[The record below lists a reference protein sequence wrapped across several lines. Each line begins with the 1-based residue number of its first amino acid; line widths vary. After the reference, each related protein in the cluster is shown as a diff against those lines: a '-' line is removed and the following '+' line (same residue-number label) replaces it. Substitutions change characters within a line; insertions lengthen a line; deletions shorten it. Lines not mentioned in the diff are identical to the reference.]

1 MMTNTLA
8 PSLAPP
14 VRLTGSRL
22 KHERQNWAAP
32 ALEPAV
38 DWPAVARLLL
48 TSRQLD
54 QIEEQELLPA
64 GMLRYQFSARGHEL
78 AQILLGLALDHPH
91 DAATVY
97 YRSRPFMLA
106 SGLTAEESFC
116 GTMARAGSPNGG
128 RDIGT
133 VFNMP
138 ARGRATVLPMTGD
151 VGGQYTPAAGWA
163 QTIRYRAD
171 VLGQADWQGAVAVAM
186 GGDGSTATAG
196 FWSALN
202 IASTLGLPLLFLIED
217 NGYAISVPS
226 TLQFPGGDLMANL
239 AAYQGILL
247 LDGDG
252 AEPIEAAQRIAK
264 ALAHVRAGRGAA
276 LLRLRVPRLN
286 GHSSADNQSYKDDA
300 TMAAEWERDPL
311 RRLRAL
317 LLDRQWCER
326 EWDALAG
333 QAESEVRQALER
345 ALAQPE
351 PNPATSC
358 RFTFFEAGCPQK
370 VGGCAAEDLRLNAD
384 DREDAS
390 GSLPSVVDLE
400 GAGGRA
406 NMVDAIRRTL
416 ETELRANPRMVV
428 FGEDVGRKGGVHGAT
443 RDLQRAFGPQRV
455 FDTSLSEEGIIGRA
469 VGMALGGLLPVPEIQ
484 FRKYADPAM
493 EQLTD
498 CGTIRWRSNNNFAAP
513 MVVRIPLGFSKRSGD
528 PWHSISGEAIF
539 AHTLGWRIAFPA
551 NAADAAGLLRA
562 ALRGNDPVFFLE
574 HRALLDTPDGRA
586 AYPGDDYVLPFGQA
600 AIRQA
605 GDLLTIVTWGAMVQR
620 CVEAAARFGGDVEII
635 DLRTIIPWDRA
646 AVLESVRKTS
656 RCLVVHEDTWT
667 AGFGGEIAAAVAQEA
682 FAWLDAPI
690 TRLATP
696 DCPVPYSAALMSSV
710 IPTVGL
716 IQEKIEELLRY

>member
-1 MMTNTLA
+1 MTNSPAPTLTPPA
-8 PSLAPP
+8 RLA
-14 VRLTGSRL
+14 RR
-22 KHERQNWAAP
+22 NWAP
-32 ALEPAV
+32 AAAGPAV
-38 DWPAVARLLL
+38 DWPVVARLLL
-48 TSRQLD
+48 TSRTLD
-54 QIEEQELLPA
+54 RIEEEELLPA
-64 GMLRYQFSARGHEL
+64 GKLRYQFSARGHEL
-78 AQILLGLALDHPH
+78 AQILLALSLDHPH

-106 SGLTAEESFC
+106 TGLTAEEAFC
-116 GTMARAGSPNGG
+116 GTMARVGSPNGG

-151 VGGQYTPAAGWA
+151 VGGQYTPAVGWA

-171 VLGQADWQGAVAVAM
+171 VLGEAAWRGAVAVAM

-202 IASTLGLPLLFLIED
+202 IASTLALPLLFLIED

-239 AAYQGILL
+239 ASYQGILL

-252 AEPIEAAQRIAK
+252 AEPIDAARQIEQ
-264 ALAHVRAGRGAA
+264 ALAHARAGCGPA

-300 TMAAEWERDPL
+300 TMAEEWERDPL

-326 EWDALAG
+326 ECDDLAG
-333 QAESEVRQALER
+333 QVEADVHQALDR
-345 ALAQPE
+345 ALARPE
-351 PNPATSC
+351 PDPTTSC
-358 RFTFFEAGCPQK
+358 RYMFSEDEGRKTEDETAAIRPSSFVLCPVAAGTR
-370 VGGCAAEDLRLNAD
+370 V
-384 DREDAS
+384 
-390 GSLPSVVDLE
+390 
-400 GAGGRA
+400 
-406 NMVDAIRRTL
+406 NMVDAIRQTL
-416 ETELRANPRMVV
+416 AHELSINPRMVV

-443 RDLQRAFGPQRV
+443 RDLQRAFGPERV

-513 MVVRIPLGFSKRSGD
+513 MVVRLPLGFSKRSGD

-539 AHTLGWRIAFPA
+539 AHTLGWRIAFPS
-551 NAADAAGLLRA
+551 NAADAAGLLRTA
-562 ALRGNDPVFFLE
+562 MRGNDPVFFLE
-574 HRALLDTPDGRA
+574 HRALLDTPDGRTP
-586 AYPGDDYVLPFGQA
+586 YPGDDYLLPFGQA

-605 GDLLTIVTWGAMVQR
+605 GQILTIVTWGAMVQR
-620 CVEAAARFGGDVEII
+620 CVEAAAAFGSQVEIV
-635 DLRTIIPWDRA
+635 DLRTLIPWDRA
-646 AVLESVRKTS
+646 AVLESVSRTG

-667 AGFGGEIAAAVAQEA
+667 AGFGGEIAATVAQEA

-710 IPTVGL
+710 IPTAEL
-716 IQEKIEELLRY
+716 IREKIEELLRY

>member
-1 MMTNTLA
+1 MMTNSPA
-8 PSLAPP
+8 PTFAP
-14 VRLTGSRL
+14 LSRFTSPS
-22 KHERQNWAAP
+22 WAP
-32 ALEPAV
+32 AGPEPTV
-38 DWPAVARLLL
+38 DWPTVARLLL
-48 TSRQLD
+48 SSRALD
-54 QIEEQELLPA
+54 QIEEQELLPS
-64 GMLRYQFSARGHEL
+64 GKLRYQFSARGHEL
-78 AQILLGLALDHPH
+78 AQILLGLALEHSH

-106 SGLTAEESFC
+106 AGLTAEEALC
-116 GTMARAGSPNGG
+116 GTMARRGSPNGG

-138 ARGRATVLPMTGD
+138 SRGRATVLPMTGD

-171 VLGQADWQGAVAVAM
+171 TLGEADWRGAAAVAM

-202 IASTLGLPLLFLIED
+202 MASTLALPLLFLIED

-226 TLQFPGGDLMANL
+226 TLQFPGGDLLANL
-239 AAYQGILL
+239 ASYRGILL

-252 AEPIEAAQRIAK
+252 AEPIEAARQIAQ
-264 ALAHVRAGRGAA
+264 ALAHVRAARGPA

-300 TMAAEWERDPL
+300 TMAEEWERDPL

-317 LLDRQWCER
+317 LLDRHWCER
-326 EWDALAG
+326 EWDDLAR
-333 QAESEVRQALER
+333 QAEADVRQALDR

-351 PNPATSC
+351 PDPATSC
-358 RFTFFEAGCPQK
+358 RYTFFEDGCPQQ
-370 VGGCAAEDLRLNAD
+370 VGGMQSSVSSKQQAVSSATAD
-384 DREDAS
+384 CH
-390 GSLPSVVDLE
+390 LPIADCST
-400 GAGGRA
+400 ARI

-416 ETELRANPRMVV
+416 EHELSVNPGMVV

-443 RDLQRAFGPQRV
+443 RDLQRAFGAERV

-539 AHTLGWRIAFPA
+539 AHTLGWRIAFPS
-551 NAADAAGLLRA
+551 NAADATGLLRA
-562 ALRGNDPVFFLE
+562 ALRGDDPVFFLE

-586 AYPGDDYVLPFGQA
+586 PYPGDDYALPFGQA

-605 GDLLTIVTWGAMVQR
+605 GDLLTIVSWGAMVQR
-620 CVEAAARFGGDVEII
+620 CLEADSLFEGVEVV
-635 DLRTIIPWDRA
+635 DLRTIVPWDRA

-667 AGFGGEIAAAVAQEA
+667 AGFGGEIAATVAQEA
-682 FAWLDAPI
+682 FAWLDAPV

-710 IPTVGL
+710 IPTVEL
-716 IQEKIEELLRY
+716 IRGKVAEVLRF

>member
-1 MMTNTLA
+1 MTNSPVPTLTA
-8 PSLAPP
+8 P
-14 VRLTGSRL
+14 VRLARR
-22 KHERQNWAAP
+22 ERAP
-32 ALEPAV
+32 AAIAPAV
-38 DWPAVARLLL
+38 DWPLVARLLL
-48 TSRQLD
+48 TSRTLD
-54 QIEEQELLPA
+54 RIEEEELLPT
-64 GMLRYQFSARGHEL
+64 GKLRYQFSARGHEL
-78 AQILLGLALDHPH
+78 AQILLGLSLDHPH

-106 SGLTAEESFC
+106 TGMTAEEAFC
-116 GTMARAGSPNGG
+116 GTMARVGSQNGG

-138 ARGRATVLPMTGD
+138 ARDRATVLPMTGD
-151 VGGQYTPAAGWA
+151 VGGQYTPAVGWA

-171 VLGQADWQGAVAVAM
+171 VLGAADWCGAVAVAM

-196 FWSALN
+196 FWAALN
-202 IASTLGLPLLFLIED
+202 IAGTLALPLLFLIED

-239 AAYQGILL
+239 ASYQGILL

-252 AEPIEAAQRIAK
+252 AEPIEAARRIAQ
-264 ALAHVRAGRGAA
+264 ALAHIRAGGGPV

-300 TMAAEWERDPL
+300 TMAEEWARDPL

-326 EWDALAG
+326 EVDDLAVQVEAAVRKALD
-333 QAESEVRQALER
+333 R
-345 ALAQPE
+345 ALARPE
-351 PNPATSC
+351 PAPTTSC
-358 RFTFFEAGCPQK
+358 RFTFFEPGFPQK
-370 VGGCAAEDLRLNAD
+370 VGGCLIAD
-384 DREDAS
+384 DRRLTTDDGATRR
-390 GSLPSVVDLE
+390 PSSIVHRPETSSARV
-400 GAGGRA
+400 
-406 NMVDAIRRTL
+406 NMVDAIRQTL
-416 ETELRANPRMVV
+416 AHELSINPCMVV

-443 RDLQRAFGPQRV
+443 RDLQRAFGPARV

-513 MVVRIPLGFSKRSGD
+513 MVVRLPLGFSKRSGD

-539 AHTLGWRIAFPA
+539 AHTLGWRIAFPS
-551 NAADAAGLLRA
+551 NAADAVGLLRT

-586 AYPGDDYVLPFGQA
+586 PYPGDAYLLPFGQA

-605 GDLLTIVTWGAMVQR
+605 GELLTIVTWGAMVQR
-620 CVEAAARFGGDVEII
+620 CVAAAAVFDSQVEII
-635 DLRTIIPWDRA
+635 DLRTLVPWDRA
-646 AVLESVRKTS
+646 TVLASVSKTG

-667 AGFGGEIAAAVAQEA
+667 AGFGGEIAATVAQEA

-710 IPTVGL
+710 IPTVEL
-716 IQEKIEELLRY
+716 IRAKIEELLRY

>member
-1 MMTNTLA
+1 MTN
-8 PSLAPP
+8 SLAPM
-14 VRLTGSRL
+14 LTAPAWLAR
-22 KHERQNWAAP
+22 RDWAPAAAAP
-32 ALEPAV
+32 AM
-38 DWPAVARLLL
+38 DWPLVARLLL
-48 TSRQLD
+48 TSRTLD
-54 QIEEQELLPA
+54 RIEEEELLPA
-64 GMLRYQFSARGHEL
+64 GKLRYQFSARGHEL
-78 AQILLGLALDHPH
+78 AQILLGLSLNHPH

-106 SGLTAEESFC
+106 TGLTSEEAFC
-116 GTMARAGSPNGG
+116 GTMARVGSPNGG

-151 VGGQYTPAAGWA
+151 VGGQYTPAVGWA

-171 VLGQADWQGAVAVAM
+171 VLGEAAWRGAVAVAM

-196 FWSALN
+196 FWAALN
-202 IASTLGLPLLFLIED
+202 IASTLALPLLFLIED

-226 TLQFPGGDLMANL
+226 TLQFPGGDLVANL
-239 AAYQGILL
+239 ASYQGILL

-252 AEPIEAAQRIAK
+252 AEPIDAAQRIEQ
-264 ALAHVRAGRGAA
+264 ALAHTRAGGGPA

-300 TMAAEWERDPL
+300 TMAEEWERDPL

-326 EWDALAG
+326 EYDDLAR
-333 QAESEVRQALER
+333 QVEADVRQALDR
-345 ALAQPE
+345 ALARPE
-351 PNPATSC
+351 PAPTTSC
-358 RFTFFEAGCPQK
+358 YFTFFEPGFPQK
-370 VGGCAAEDLRLNAD
+370 VGGYATNDQRPMTYDEN
-384 DREDAS
+384 
-390 GSLPSVVDLE
+390 GSFGPSSLVIGPYE
-400 GAGGRA
+400 AGARI
-406 NMVDAIRRTL
+406 NMVDAIRQTL
-416 ETELRANPRMVV
+416 AHELSVNPRMVV

-443 RDLQRAFGPQRV
+443 RDLQRMFGPERV

-513 MVVRIPLGFSKRSGD
+513 MVVRLPLGFSKRSGD

-539 AHTLGWRIAFPA
+539 AHTLGWRIAFPC
-551 NAADAAGLLRA
+551 NAADAAGLLRTA
-562 ALRGNDPVFFLE
+562 MRGNDPVFFLE
-574 HRALLDTPDGRA
+574 HRALLDTPDGRTP
-586 AYPGDDYVLPFGQA
+586 YPGDDYLLPFGQA
-600 AIRQA
+600 AIRQV
-605 GDLLTIVTWGAMVQR
+605 GEILTIVTWGAMVQR
-620 CVEAAARFGGDVEII
+620 CVEAAAAFGSQVEIV
-635 DLRTIIPWDRA
+635 DLRTLVPWDRA
-646 AVLESVRKTS
+646 AVLESVTKTG

-667 AGFGGEIAAAVAQEA
+667 AGFGGEIAATVAQEA

-710 IPTVGL
+710 IPTSEL
-716 IQEKIEELLRY
+716 IRENIEQLLRY

>member
-1 MMTNTLA
+1 MTNSPVPTLA
-8 PSLAPP
+8 PPMRLAA
-14 VRLTGSRL
+14 
-22 KHERQNWAAP
+22 RQWASA
-32 ALEPAV
+32 ALDPAV

-48 TSRQLD
+48 ISRALD

-64 GMLRYQFSARGHEL
+64 GKLRYQFSARGHEL
-78 AQILLGLALDHPH
+78 AQILLGLSLDHPH

-106 SGLTAEESFC
+106 AGLTAEESFC
-116 GTMARAGSPNGG
+116 GTMARLGSPNGG

-138 ARGRATVLPMTGD
+138 SRGRATVLPMTGD

-171 VLGQADWQGAVAVAM
+171 TLGEADWRGAVAVAM

-202 IASTLGLPLLFLIED
+202 MASTLALPLLFLIED

-239 AAYQGILL
+239 ASFQGILL

-252 AEPIEAAQRIAK
+252 TEPIEAARRIAQ
-264 ALAHVRAGRGAA
+264 ALAHVRAARGPA

-300 TMAAEWERDPL
+300 TMAEEWERDPL

-326 EWDALAG
+326 EWDDLAG
-333 QAESEVRQALER
+333 QAEAGVRQALER

-351 PNPATSC
+351 PDPTTSC
-358 RFTFFEAGCPQK
+358 RYMFSEDEGRTTEDETAVIRPPSSVLRPEEA
-370 VGGCAAEDLRLNAD
+370 
-384 DREDAS
+384 
-390 GSLPSVVDLE
+390 
-400 GAGGRA
+400 RA
-406 NMVDAIRRTL
+406 RINMVDAIRRTL
-416 ETELRANPRMVV
+416 EHELSANPRMVV
-428 FGEDVGRKGGVHGAT
+428 FGEDVGHKGGVHGAT
-443 RDLQRAFGPQRV
+443 RDLQRAFGAERV

-513 MVVRIPLGFSKRSGD
+513 IVVRVPLGFSKRSGD

-539 AHTLGWRIAFPA
+539 AHTLGWRIAFPS

-586 AYPGDDYVLPFGQA
+586 AYPGDDYALPFGQA

-605 GDLLTIVTWGAMVQR
+605 GELLTIVCWGAMVQR
-620 CVEAAARFGGDVEII
+620 CMEAAAPFGGDVEIL

-646 AVLESVRKTS
+646 AVLKSVRKTG

-667 AGFGGEIAAAVAQEA
+667 AGFGGEIAATVAQEA
-682 FAWLDAPI
+682 FAWLDAPV

-710 IPTVGL
+710 IPTVEL
-716 IQEKIEELLRY
+716 IRGKIEEVLRY

>member
-1 MMTNTLA
+1 MTNSAVPTLA
-8 PSLAPP
+8 PPA
-14 VRLTGSRL
+14 RLTSRTWGS
-22 KHERQNWAAP
+22 AA
-32 ALEPAV
+32 LDPAV
-38 DWPAVARLLL
+38 DWRAVARLLF
-48 TSRQLD
+48 TSRALD
-54 QIEEQELLPA
+54 QIEEDELLPA
-64 GMLRYQFSARGHEL
+64 GKVRYQFSARGHEL
-78 AQILLGLALDHPH
+78 AQILLGLMLDHPH

-106 SGLTAEESFC
+106 SGLTVEESFC

-138 ARGRATVLPMTGD
+138 TRGRAAVLPMTGD

-171 VLGQADWQGAVAVAM
+171 TLGEADWRGAVAVAM

-196 FWSALN
+196 FWAALN
-202 IASTLGLPLLFLIED
+202 MASTLALPLLFLIED

-226 TLQFPGGDLMANL
+226 TLQCPGGDLMANL
-239 AAYQGILL
+239 ASYQCILL

-252 AEPIEAAQRIAK
+252 AEPIEAARQIDQ
-264 ALAHVRAGRGAA
+264 ALAHVRSGRGPA

-300 TMAAEWERDPL
+300 TMAEEWERDPL

-326 EWDALAG
+326 EWDDLAN
-333 QAESEVRQALER
+333 QVEADVRRSLDH

-351 PNPATSC
+351 PDPAMSC
-358 RFTFFEAGCPQK
+358 RFTFFEHGFLQK
-370 VGGCAAEDLRLNAD
+370 VGGCATTDDPPPTTDDQNGRLGP
-384 DREDAS
+384 S
-390 GSLPSVVDLE
+390 SLVVGQQE
-400 GAGGRA
+400 GGARI
-406 NMVDAIRRTL
+406 NMVDAIRGTL
-416 ETELRANPRMVV
+416 EHELHVNPRMVV

-443 RDLQRAFGPQRV
+443 RDLQRAFGHERV

-539 AHTLGWRIAFPA
+539 AHTLGWRIAFPS

-562 ALRGNDPVFFLE
+562 AMRGNDPVFFLE

-586 AYPGDDYVLPFGQA
+586 PYPGDDYALPFGQA
-600 AIRQA
+600 AIRQT
-605 GDLLTIVTWGAMVQR
+605 GELLTIVTWGAMVQR
-620 CVEAAARFGGDVEII
+620 CVEASAPFGGDVEIL
-635 DLRTIIPWDRA
+635 DLRTIVPWDRA
-646 AVLESVRKTS
+646 AVLESVRKTG

-667 AGFGGEIAAAVAQEA
+667 AGFGGEIAATVGQEA
-682 FAWLDAPI
+682 FPWLDAPI
-690 TRLATP
+690 ARLATP
-696 DCPVPYSAALMSSV
+696 DCPVPYSAALMSSI
-710 IPTVGL
+710 IPTVEL
-716 IQEKIEELLRY
+716 IRGKIEELLRY

>member
-1 MMTNTLA
+1 MMTNSSVPTLI
-8 PSLAPP
+8 
-14 VRLTGSRL
+14 
-22 KHERQNWAAP
+22 AP
-32 ALEPAV
+32 ATRALATWAPAALGPAV

-48 TSRQLD
+48 TSRALD
-54 QIEEQELLPA
+54 QIEEEELLPA
-64 GMLRYQFSARGHEL
+64 GKLRYQFSARGHEL
-78 AQILLGLALDHPH
+78 PQILLGLRLDHSH

-116 GTMARAGSPNGG
+116 GTTARLGSPNGG

-163 QTIRYRAD
+163 QTIRYRAGA
-171 VLGQADWQGAVAVAM
+171 LGEANWRGAVAVAM

-202 IASTLGLPLLFLIED
+202 MAGALALPLLFLIED

-226 TLQFPGGDLMANL
+226 ALQYPGGDLIANL
-239 AAYQGILL
+239 ASYQGILL

-252 AEPIEAAQRIAK
+252 AAPLESAQRIEQ
-264 ALAHVRAGRGAA
+264 ALAHVRSGAGPA

-300 TMAAEWERDPL
+300 TLAEEWERDPL

-326 EWDALAG
+326 DWDDLVEAV
-333 QAESEVRQALER
+333 EIDVRRSLDR

-351 PNPATSC
+351 PDPATSC
-358 RFTFFEAGCPQK
+358 RYTFFEQGFPQK
-370 VGGCAAEDLRLNAD
+370 VGGTQAHITTERTEKTERNGYRSQSFSMSSVSSMVNAQGV
-384 DREDAS
+384 R
-390 GSLPSVVDLE
+390 V
-400 GAGGRA
+400 
-406 NMVDAIRRTL
+406 NMVDAIRQTL
-416 ETELRANPRMVV
+416 AHELSVNPRMLV

-443 RDLQRAFGPQRV
+443 RDLQRAFGPDRV

-498 CGTIRWRSNNNFAAP
+498 CGTIRWRSDNNFAAP
-513 MVVRIPLGFSKRSGD
+513 VVVRIPLGFSKRSGD

-539 AHTLGWRIAFPA
+539 AHTLGWRIAFPS

-562 ALRGNDPVFFLE
+562 AMRGDDPVFFLE
-574 HRALLDTPDGRA
+574 HRALLDTPEGRA
-586 AYPGDDYVLPFGQA
+586 PYPGDDYALPFGQA
-600 AIRQA
+600 AIRQL
-605 GDLLTIVTWGAMVQR
+605 GQILTIVSWGAMVHR
-620 CVEAAARFGGDVEII
+620 CAEAAAPFGADVEIL
-635 DLRTIIPWDRA
+635 DLRTLIPWDRA
-646 AVLESVRKTS
+646 AVLESVRKTG

-667 AGFGGEIAAAVAQEA
+667 AGFGGEIAAMVAQEA
-682 FAWLDAPI
+682 FAWLDAPV
-690 TRLATP
+690 TRLAAP
-696 DCPVPYSAALMSSV
+696 DCPVPYSVALMSSV
-710 IPTVGL
+710 IPTVEL
-716 IQEKIEELLRY
+716 IRAKVEELLRY

>member
-1 MMTNTLA
+1 MTNLPAPTL
-8 PSLAPP
+8 
-14 VRLTGSRL
+14 T
-22 KHERQNWAAP
+22 AP
-32 ALEPAV
+32 ARLARRSWAPAAADAAV
-38 DWPAVARLLL
+38 DWPLVMRLLL
-48 TSRQLD
+48 TSRTLD
-54 QIEEQELLPA
+54 RIEEQELLPA
-64 GMLRYQFSARGHEL
+64 GKLRYQFSARGHEL
-78 AQILLGLALDHPH
+78 AQILLGLSLDQPH

-106 SGLTAEESFC
+106 TGLTPEEAFC
-116 GTMARAGSPNGG
+116 GTMARVGSPNGG

-151 VGGQYTPAAGWA
+151 VGGQYTPAVGWA

-171 VLGQADWQGAVAVAM
+171 VLGQADWRGAVAVAM

-196 FWSALN
+196 FWAALN
-202 IASTLGLPLLFLIED
+202 IASTLALPLLLLIED

-226 TLQFPGGDLMANL
+226 TLQCPGGDLMANL
-239 AAYQGILL
+239 ASYQGVLL

-252 AEPIEAAQRIAK
+252 AAPIDAARQIEQ
-264 ALAHVRAGRGAA
+264 ALAHVRAGGGPA

-300 TMAAEWERDPL
+300 TMAEEWERDPL
-311 RRLRAL
+311 RHLRVL

-326 EWDALAG
+326 ELDDLAG
-333 QAESEVRQALER
+333 QVEADVRQALER

-351 PNPATSC
+351 PDPATSC
-358 RFTFFEAGCPQK
+358 RFTFFEDGSPQK
-370 VGGCAAEDLRLNAD
+370 VGGSQACLATENT
-384 DREDAS
+384 EITENVHTSAS
-390 GSLPSVVDLE
+390 VPSVAESPDV
-400 GAGGRA
+400 RI

-416 ETELRANPRMVV
+416 AHELSINPRMVV

-443 RDLQRAFGPQRV
+443 RDLQRAFGPERI

-513 MVVRIPLGFSKRSGD
+513 MVVRLPLGFSKRSGD

-539 AHTLGWRIAFPA
+539 AHTLGWRIAFPS
-551 NAADAAGLLRA
+551 NAADASGLLRTA
-562 ALRGNDPVFFLE
+562 MRGNDPVFFLE
-574 HRALLDTPDGRA
+574 HRALLDTPDGRTP
-586 AYPGDDYVLPFGQA
+586 YPGDEYLLPFGQA
-600 AIRQA
+600 AIRQV
-605 GDLLTIVTWGAMVQR
+605 GEILTIVTWGAMVQR
-620 CVEAAARFGGDVEII
+620 CVEAAADFGSQVEIV
-635 DLRTIIPWDRA
+635 DLRTLIPWDRA
-646 AVLESVRKTS
+646 AVLESVRKTG

-667 AGFGGEIAAAVAQEA
+667 AGFGGEIAATVAQEA

-696 DCPVPYSAALMSSV
+696 DCPVPYSTALMASV
-710 IPTVGL
+710 IPTVEL
-716 IQEKIEELLRY
+716 IREKVEQLLRY